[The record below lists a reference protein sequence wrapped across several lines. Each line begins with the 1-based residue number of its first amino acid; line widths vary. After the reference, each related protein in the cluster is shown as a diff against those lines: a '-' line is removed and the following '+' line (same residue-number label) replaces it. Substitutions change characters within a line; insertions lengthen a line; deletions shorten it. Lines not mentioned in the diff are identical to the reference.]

1 MPRAAETAAET
12 PADNGLRQLLEEAK
26 NPRPA
31 PVQQLQQSALPRFPR
46 RSQLSRRST
55 RGSKSSGCGTASG
68 QKEGAGAQQPRLRQR
83 AARRGVQP
91 RTPRVRAHLECA
103 APRPSPSIPPAQREV
118 QDPRGVGLQHGG
130 RQQPVYHGPPAVP
143 AGSQSAP
150 PRAAPLRLGTA
161 AGHRS
166 GTYAEMKRRR
176 LSSDSDAEAR
186 PRRAPA
192 AHAPAAQLRV
202 SPQLPERAAA
212 RRAGFTAPQFTALRG
227 GSATA
232 AGSGA
237 APAA

>member
-31 PVQQLQQSALPRFPR
+31 PVQQLRPL
-46 RSQLSRRST
+46 RSNQPCRASPAAH
-55 RGSKSSGCGTASG
+55 SSPEEVREG
-68 QKEGAGAQQPRLRQR
+68 QRAVAVAQPPAKKKALRQR